1 MGVLERMPL
10 RIEVAAPDATT
21 VALALGG
28 ALDHGSASQLAALT
42 FADGYRR
49 IDVDLSELTFIDS
62 SGLAALVRLQQRA
75 EEARAVVHVVA
86 LTPYLR
92 KLLTMTAL
100 DPLFS
105 LPPE

>member
-1 MGVLERMPL
+1 MLDRMPL

-21 VALALGG
+21 VALALRGD
-28 ALDHGSASQLAALT
+28 LDHGSAYQLAALT

-49 IDVDLSELTFIDS
+49 IDVDLSALTFIDS

-75 EEARAVVHVVA
+75 AAARAVMQVVA

-100 DPLFS
+100 DLLFS